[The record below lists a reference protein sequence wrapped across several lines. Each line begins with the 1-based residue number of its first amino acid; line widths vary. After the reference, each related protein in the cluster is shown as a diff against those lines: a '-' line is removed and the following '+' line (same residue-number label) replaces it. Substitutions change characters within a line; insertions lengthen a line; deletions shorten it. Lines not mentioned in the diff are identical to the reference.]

1 MELQEVQ
8 PEVRVIETE
17 DNYGHFR
24 IEPLKRGYGH
34 TLGNAMRRVLLSSL
48 PGAAISSI
56 RITGVLH
63 EFADIPGVT
72 DDVTQIIL
80 NIKRIRLTSTA
91 EHAIELYLSVNREG
105 DVTAA
110 DIQCPPEINIV
121 NPNQII
127 ATLDSDDAELEMYL
141 TVEQGIG
148 FTLSNTQED
157 TPIGEVPVD
166 AIFTPIRRV
175 EYRVEHARVGQVTDL
190 DALILRVWTD
200 GTLTP
205 ETALGQSGQI
215 LCDYFSLIRDF
226 HPLAQRIEVGIARPD
241 PISSTPLESL
251 QLQNRAY
258 NALRRGGIS
267 TVEQLL
273 ATDEDNL
280 LKIQGLG
287 SKTLS
292 EVKERLAQSDLF
304 LTESNGAGGA
314 ADAEEVEEVPV

>member
-72 DDVTQIIL
+72 EDVTQIIL

-110 DIQCPPEINIV
+110 EIQCPPEINIV

-226 HPLAQRIEVGIARPD
+226 HPLVQRIEVGIARPD

-304 LTESNGAGGA
+304 LTESNGASGA
-314 ADAEEVEEVPV
+314 GDAEEVEEVPV

>member
-8 PEVRVIETE
+8 PEVRVIESE
-17 DNYGHFR
+17 ENYGHFR
-24 IEPLKRGYGH
+24 VEPLKRGYGH

-72 DDVTQIIL
+72 EDVTQIIL
-80 NIKRIRLTSTA
+80 NIKRIRLTCTA
-91 EHAIELYLSVNREG
+91 DHPVELYLSVNSEG
-105 DVTAA
+105 VATAS
-110 DIQCPPEINIV
+110 DIQCPPEVTIV
-121 NPNQII
+121 NPDQII
-127 ATLDSDDAELEMYL
+127 ATLDSEDAELEMYL

-148 FTLSNTQED
+148 FTLSDTHED
-157 TPIGEVPVD
+157 TPIGVVPVD

-175 EYRVEHARVGQVTDL
+175 EYRVEHARVGQMTDL

-215 LCDYFSLIRDF
+215 LCDYFSLVRDF

-241 PISSTPLESL
+241 PVTTTPLESL

-273 ATDEDNL
+273 SMDEDSL

-287 SKTLS
+287 AKTLS
-292 EVKERLAQSDLF
+292 EVKEKLAQSDLF
-304 LTESNGAGGA
+304 LTESNGTGS
-314 ADAEEVEEVPV
+314 AEEIEEVPV

>member
-1 MELQEVQ
+1 LELQEVQ

-72 DDVTQIIL
+72 EDVTQIIL

-91 EHAIELYLSVNREG
+91 EHPIELYLSVNREG
-105 DVTAA
+105 DATAA
-110 DIQCPPEINIV
+110 DIKCPPEINIV
-121 NPNQII
+121 NPDQLI

-226 HPLAQRIEVGIARPD
+226 HPLVQRIEVGIARPD

-314 ADAEEVEEVPV
+314 GDAEEVEEVPV

>member
-72 DDVTQIIL
+72 EDVTQIIL

-127 ATLDSDDAELEMYL
+127 ATLDSDEAELEMYL

-215 LCDYFSLIRDF
+215 LCDYFTLIRDF

-304 LTESNGAGGA
+304 LTESNGADGA
-314 ADAEEVEEVPV
+314 GDAEEVEEVPV

>member
-72 DDVTQIIL
+72 EDVTQIIL

-91 EHAIELYLSVNREG
+91 EHPIELYLSVNREG

-110 DIQCPPEINIV
+110 DIKCPPEINIV
-121 NPNQII
+121 NPDQLI
-127 ATLDSDDAELEMYL
+127 ATLDSDVAELEMYL

-226 HPLAQRIEVGIARPD
+226 HPLVQRIEVGIARPD

-314 ADAEEVEEVPV
+314 GDAEEVEEVPV

>member
-8 PEVRVIETE
+8 PEVRVIESD

-72 DDVTQIIL
+72 EDVTQIIL
-80 NIKRIRLTSTA
+80 NIKRIRLTCSA
-91 EHAIELYLSVNREG
+91 DHPVELYLSVSSEG
-105 DVTAA
+105 SATAS
-110 DIQCPPEINIV
+110 DIQCPPEVNIV
-121 NPNQII
+121 NPDQII
-127 ATLDSDDAELEMYL
+127 ATLDSDSAALEMYL

-148 FTLSNTQED
+148 FTLSDTQED
-157 TPIGEVPVD
+157 TPIGVVPVD

-205 ETALGQSGQI
+205 ETALSQSGQI

-241 PISSTPLESL
+241 PITSTPLESL

-273 ATDEDNL
+273 AMDEDNL

-287 SKTLS
+287 AKTLS
-292 EVKERLAQSDLF
+292 EVKEKLAQSDLF
-304 LTESNGAGGA
+304 LTESNGAGS
-314 ADAEEVEEVPV
+314 AEEIEEVPV

>member
-8 PEVRVIETE
+8 PEVRVIESE
-17 DNYGHFR
+17 ENYGHFR

-63 EFADIPGVT
+63 EFADIPDVT
-72 DDVTQIIL
+72 EDVTQIIL
-80 NIKRIRLTSTA
+80 NIKRIRLTSSA
-91 EHAIELYLSVNREG
+91 DVPIDLYLSVNREG
-105 DVTAA
+105 IVTAS
-110 DIQCPPEINIV
+110 DIQCPPEVNIV
-121 NPNQII
+121 NPDQLI
-127 ATLDSDDAELEMYL
+127 ATLDSDSAELEMSL

-157 TPIGEVPVD
+157 TPIGVVPVD

-205 ETALGQSGQI
+205 ETALGQCGQI

-241 PISSTPLESL
+241 PITSTPLESL

-273 ATDEDNL
+273 AMDEDNL

-287 SKTLS
+287 AKTLS

-304 LTESNGAGGA
+304 LTESNGTGS
-314 ADAEEVEEVPV
+314 AEEVEEVPV

>member
-8 PEVRVIETE
+8 PEVRIIETE

-72 DDVTQIIL
+72 EDVTQIIL

-91 EHAIELYLSVNREG
+91 TNPIELFLSVKREG
-105 DVTAA
+105 NVTAA
-110 DIQCPPEINIV
+110 DIQCPPEISIV
-121 NPNQII
+121 NPDQII

-148 FTLSNTQED
+148 FTLSDSQED
-157 TPIGEVPVD
+157 TPIGVVPVD

-226 HPLAQRIEVGIARPD
+226 HPLAQRIEVGIARQD
-241 PISSTPLESL
+241 PVTSTPLESL

-273 ATDEDNL
+273 AMDEESL
-280 LKIQGLG
+280 LNIQGLG
-287 SKTLS
+287 AKTLS
-292 EVKERLAQSDLF
+292 EVKEKLAQSDLI
-304 LTESNGAGGA
+304 LTESNGAG
-314 ADAEEVEEVPV
+314 DAEEVEEVPV

>member
-8 PEVRVIETE
+8 PEVRVIESE
-17 DNYGHFR
+17 DSYGHFR

-72 DDVTQIIL
+72 EDVTQIIL

-91 EHAIELYLSVNREG
+91 DHPIELYLSVNREG
-105 DVTAA
+105 DVTAS
-110 DIQCPPEINIV
+110 DIQCPPEVSIV
-121 NPNQII
+121 NPDQRI
-127 ATLDSDDAELEMYL
+127 ATLDSDSAALEMYL

-148 FTLSNTQED
+148 FTLSDTQED
-157 TPIGEVPVD
+157 TPIGVVPVD

-241 PISSTPLESL
+241 PITTTPLESL

-273 ATDEDNL
+273 AMDEDSL

-287 SKTLS
+287 AKTLS
-292 EVKERLAQSDLF
+292 EVKEKLAQSDLF
-304 LTESNGAGGA
+304 LTEANGTSGA
-314 ADAEEVEEVPV
+314 EEEVEEVAV

>member
-8 PEVRVIETE
+8 PEVRVIESE
-17 DNYGHFR
+17 EKYGHFR

-72 DDVTQIIL
+72 EDVTQIIL
-80 NIKRIRLTSTA
+80 NIKRIRLTCTA
-91 EHAIELYLSVNREG
+91 ENPVELYLSVNREG
-105 DVTAA
+105 IATAA
-110 DIQCPPEINIV
+110 DIQCPPEV
-121 NPNQII
+121 SVFNPDQPI
-127 ATLDSDDAELEMYL
+127 ATLDSDNAELEMYL

-148 FTLSNTQED
+148 FTLSDTQED
-157 TPIGEVPVD
+157 APIGVVPVD

-205 ETALGQSGQI
+205 ETALSQSGQI
-215 LCDYFSLIRDF
+215 LCDYFSLIHNF
-226 HPLAQRIEVGIARPD
+226 HPLAQRIEVGIARSD
-241 PISSTPLESL
+241 PITSTPLESL

-273 ATDEDNL
+273 ALDEDSL

-304 LTESNGAGGA
+304 LTESNGTGST
-314 ADAEEVEEVPV
+314 EEVEEVPV

>member
-72 DDVTQIIL
+72 EDVTQIIL

>member
-72 DDVTQIIL
+72 EDVTQIIL

-91 EHAIELYLSVNREG
+91 EHPIELYLSVNREG

-110 DIQCPPEINIV
+110 EIQCPPEINIV

-226 HPLAQRIEVGIARPD
+226 HPLVQRIEVGIARPD

-314 ADAEEVEEVPV
+314 GDAEEVEEVPV

>member
-1 MELQEVQ
+1 
-8 PEVRVIETE
+8 
-17 DNYGHFR
+17 
-24 IEPLKRGYGH
+24 
-34 TLGNAMRRVLLSSL
+34 
-48 PGAAISSI
+48 
-56 RITGVLH
+56 
-63 EFADIPGVT
+63 
-72 DDVTQIIL
+72 
-80 NIKRIRLTSTA
+80 
-91 EHAIELYLSVNREG
+91 
-105 DVTAA
+105 
-110 DIQCPPEINIV
+110 
-121 NPNQII
+121 
-127 ATLDSDDAELEMYL
+127 MYL

-226 HPLAQRIEVGIARPD
+226 HPLVQRIEVGIARPD

-314 ADAEEVEEVPV
+314 GDAEEVEEVPV

>member
-72 DDVTQIIL
+72 EDVTQIIL
-80 NIKRIRLTSTA
+80 NIKRIRLTCTA
-91 EHAIELYLSVNREG
+91 SHPVELYLTANREG
-105 DVTAA
+105 NVTAA
-110 DIQCPPEINIV
+110 DIQCPPEVTIV
-121 NPNQII
+121 NPDQIV
-127 ATLDSDDAELEMYL
+127 ATLDSENAELEMYL

-148 FTLSNTQED
+148 FTLSDTQED
-157 TPIGEVPVD
+157 TPIGVVPVD

-241 PISSTPLESL
+241 PVTSTPLESL

-273 ATDEDNL
+273 AMDEDSL

-287 SKTLS
+287 AKTLS

-314 ADAEEVEEVPV
+314 EEVEEVPV

>member
-8 PEVRVIETE
+8 PEVRVIESE
-17 DNYGHFR
+17 GNYGHFR

-72 DDVTQIIL
+72 EDVTQIIL
-80 NIKRIRLTSTA
+80 NVKRIRLTSSA
-91 EHAIELYLSVNREG
+91 DHPVELYLSVSRDG
-105 DVTAA
+105 VATAA
-110 DIQCPPEINIV
+110 DIQCPPEVTLV
-121 NPNQII
+121 NPDQVI
-127 ATLDSDDAELEMYL
+127 ATLDSDSAELEMYL

-148 FTLSNTQED
+148 FTLSDTQED
-157 TPIGEVPVD
+157 TPIGVVPVD

-175 EYRVEHARVGQVTDL
+175 EYRVEHARVGQMTDL

-241 PISSTPLESL
+241 PVTSTPLESL

-273 ATDEDNL
+273 AMDEDSL
-280 LKIQGLG
+280 LNIQGLG
-287 SKTLS
+287 AKTLS

-304 LTESNGAGGA
+304 LTESNGTGN
-314 ADAEEVEEVPV
+314 AEEIEEVPV

>member
-72 DDVTQIIL
+72 EDVTQIIL

-110 DIQCPPEINIV
+110 EIQCPPEINIV

-226 HPLAQRIEVGIARPD
+226 HPLVQRIEVGIARPD

-314 ADAEEVEEVPV
+314 GDAEEVEEVPV

>member
-1 MELQEVQ
+1 
-8 PEVRVIETE
+8 
-17 DNYGHFR
+17 
-24 IEPLKRGYGH
+24 
-34 TLGNAMRRVLLSSL
+34 MRRVLLSSL

-72 DDVTQIIL
+72 EDVTQIIL
-80 NIKRIRLTSTA
+80 NIKRIRLTCTA
-91 EHAIELYLSVNREG
+91 ENPVELYLSVNREG
-105 DVTAA
+105 VATAA
-110 DIQCPPEINIV
+110 DIQCPPEVSVV
-121 NPNQII
+121 NPDQPI
-127 ATLDSDDAELEMYL
+127 ATLDSDKAELEMFL

-148 FTLSNTQED
+148 FTLSDTKED
-157 TPIGEVPVD
+157 APIGVVPVD

-205 ETALGQSGQI
+205 ETALSQSGQI
-215 LCDYFSLIRDF
+215 LCDYFSLIHNF
-226 HPLAQRIEVGIARPD
+226 HPLAQRIEVGIARSD
-241 PISSTPLESL
+241 PITSTPLESL

-273 ATDEDNL
+273 AMDEDNL

-287 SKTLS
+287 AKTLS

-314 ADAEEVEEVPV
+314 EEVEEVPV

>member
-8 PEVRVIETE
+8 PEVRVVETE

-72 DDVTQIIL
+72 EDVTQIIL

-91 EHAIELYLSVNREG
+91 EHPIELYLSVNREG

-110 DIQCPPEINIV
+110 DIKCPPEINIV

-226 HPLAQRIEVGIARPD
+226 HPLVQRIEVGIARPD

-314 ADAEEVEEVPV
+314 GDAEEVEEVPV

>member
-72 DDVTQIIL
+72 EDVTQIIL

-226 HPLAQRIEVGIARPD
+226 HPLVQRIEVGIARPD

-314 ADAEEVEEVPV
+314 GDAEEVEEVPV

>member
-72 DDVTQIIL
+72 EDVTQIIL

-91 EHAIELYLSVNREG
+91 EHPIELYLSVNREG

-110 DIQCPPEINIV
+110 DIKCPPEINIV
-121 NPNQII
+121 NPDQLI

-226 HPLAQRIEVGIARPD
+226 HPLVQRIEVGIARAD

-314 ADAEEVEEVPV
+314 GDAEEVEEVPV

>member
-72 DDVTQIIL
+72 EDVTQIIL

-127 ATLDSDDAELEMYL
+127 ATLDSDEAELEMYL

-226 HPLAQRIEVGIARPD
+226 HPLVQRIEVGIARPD

-314 ADAEEVEEVPV
+314 GDAEEVEEVPV

>member
-72 DDVTQIIL
+72 EDVTQIIL

-91 EHAIELYLSVNREG
+91 EHPIELYLSVNREG

-110 DIQCPPEINIV
+110 DIKCPPEINIV
-121 NPNQII
+121 NPDQLI

-226 HPLAQRIEVGIARPD
+226 HPLVQRIEVGIARPD

-314 ADAEEVEEVPV
+314 GDAEEVEEVPV

>member
-72 DDVTQIIL
+72 EDVTQIIL

-91 EHAIELYLSVNREG
+91 EHPIELYLSVNREG

-110 DIQCPPEINIV
+110 DIKCPPEINIV
-121 NPNQII
+121 NPDQLI

-226 HPLAQRIEVGIARPD
+226 HPLVQRIEVGIARPD

-304 LTESNGAGGA
+304 LTESNGADGA
-314 ADAEEVEEVPV
+314 GDAEEVEEVPV

>member
-72 DDVTQIIL
+72 EDVTQIIL

-91 EHAIELYLSVNREG
+91 EHPIELYLSVNREG

-110 DIQCPPEINIV
+110 DIKCPPEINIV
-121 NPNQII
+121 NPDQLI

-190 DALILRVWTD
+190 RRPHPPRMDRWHPYPGNRTR
-200 GTLTP
+200 P
-205 ETALGQSGQI
+205 ERSNPMRLLLLDSRFPSACTA
-215 LCDYFSLIRDF
+215 
-226 HPLAQRIEVGIARPD
+226 H
-241 PISSTPLESL
+241 
-251 QLQNRAY
+251 
-258 NALRRGGIS
+258 
-267 TVEQLL
+267 
-273 ATDEDNL
+273 
-280 LKIQGLG
+280 
-287 SKTLS
+287 
-292 EVKERLAQSDLF
+292 
-304 LTESNGAGGA
+304 
-314 ADAEEVEEVPV
+314 

>member
-72 DDVTQIIL
+72 EDVTQIIL

-91 EHAIELYLSVNREG
+91 EHPIELYLSVNREG

-110 DIQCPPEINIV
+110 DIKCPPEINIV
-121 NPNQII
+121 NPDQLI
-127 ATLDSDDAELEMYL
+127 ATLDTDDAELEMYL

-226 HPLAQRIEVGIARPD
+226 HPLVQRIEVGIARPD

-314 ADAEEVEEVPV
+314 GDAEEVEEVPV

>member
-8 PEVRVIETE
+8 PEVRVIERE
-17 DNYGHFR
+17 DNSGHFR

-34 TLGNAMRRVLLSSL
+34 TLGNALRRVLLSSL

-63 EFADIPGVT
+63 EFADVLGVT
-72 DDVTQIIL
+72 EDVTQIIL
-80 NIKRIRLTSTA
+80 NVKRIRLTCTTA
-91 EHAIELYLSVNREG
+91 QPVELYLSVKRAG
-105 DVTAA
+105 VATAA
-110 DIQCPPEINIV
+110 DIQCPPEVNIV
-121 NPNQII
+121 NPEQHL
-127 ATLDSDDAELEMYL
+127 ATLDSDDAELEMYM

-148 FTLSNTQED
+148 FTLSDTQED
-157 TPIGEVPVD
+157 TPIGVIPVD

-190 DALILRVWTD
+190 DALIIRVWTD

-205 ETALGQSGQI
+205 ETALSQSGQI
-215 LCDYFSLIRDF
+215 LCDYFALISGF

-241 PISSTPLESL
+241 PIMSTPLESL

-273 ATDEDNL
+273 AMDEDSL

-287 SKTLS
+287 EKTLS
-292 EVKERLAQSDLF
+292 EVKEKLAQSDLF
-304 LTESNGAGGA
+304 LTESNGASGA
-314 ADAEEVEEVPV
+314 EEEEVEEVPV

>member
-8 PEVRVIETE
+8 PEVRVLENE
-17 DNYGHFR
+17 NNYGHFR

-72 DDVTQIIL
+72 EDVTQIIL
-80 NIKRIRLTSTA
+80 NIKRIRLTCTA
-91 EHAIELYLSVNREG
+91 ENPVELYLSVNREG
-105 DVTAA
+105 VATAA
-110 DIQCPPEINIV
+110 DIQCPPEVSVV
-121 NPNQII
+121 NPDQPI
-127 ATLDSDDAELEMYL
+127 ATLDSDKAELEMFL

-148 FTLSNTQED
+148 FTLSDTKED
-157 TPIGEVPVD
+157 APIGVVPVD

-205 ETALGQSGQI
+205 ETALSQSGQI
-215 LCDYFSLIRDF
+215 LCDYFSLIHNF
-226 HPLAQRIEVGIARPD
+226 HPLAQRIEVGIARSD
-241 PISSTPLESL
+241 PITSTPLESL

-273 ATDEDNL
+273 AMDEDNL

-287 SKTLS
+287 AKTLS

-314 ADAEEVEEVPV
+314 EEVEEVPV

>member
-1 MELQEVQ
+1 LELQEVQ
-8 PEVRVIETE
+8 PEVRVIESE
-17 DNYGHFR
+17 DNYGNFR

-63 EFADIPGVT
+63 EFADIAGVT
-72 DDVTQIIL
+72 EDVTQIIL
-80 NIKRIRLTSTA
+80 NIKRIRLTCSA
-91 EHAIELYLSVNREG
+91 DQPVELYLSVNREG
-105 DVTAA
+105 AATAA
-110 DIQCPPEINIV
+110 DIQCPPEVNIV
-121 NPNQII
+121 DPDQII
-127 ATLDSDDAELEMYL
+127 ATLDSPDAELEMYL

-148 FTLSNTQED
+148 FTLSDTKED
-157 TPIGEVPVD
+157 LPIGVIPVD

-215 LCDYFSLIRDF
+215 LCDYFALIRDF

-241 PISSTPLESL
+241 PIASTPLESL

-273 ATDEDNL
+273 AMDEDNL

-287 SKTLS
+287 AKTLS

-304 LTESNGAGGA
+304 LTESDGASGV
-314 ADAEEVEEVPV
+314 EEVEEVTV

>member
-8 PEVRVIETE
+8 PEVTVIESE
-17 DNYGHFR
+17 ENYGHFR

-63 EFADIPGVT
+63 EFADIPDVT
-72 DDVTQIIL
+72 EDVTQIIL
-80 NIKRIRLTSTA
+80 NIKRIRLTSSA
-91 EHAIELYLSVNREG
+91 DVPIDLYLSVNREG
-105 DVTAA
+105 IVTAS
-110 DIQCPPEINIV
+110 DIQCPPEVNIV
-121 NPNQII
+121 NPDQLI
-127 ATLDSDDAELEMYL
+127 ATLDSDSAELEMSL

-157 TPIGEVPVD
+157 TPIGVVPVD

-205 ETALGQSGQI
+205 ETALGQCGQI

-241 PISSTPLESL
+241 PITSTPLESL

-273 ATDEDNL
+273 AMDEDNL

-287 SKTLS
+287 AKTLS

-304 LTESNGAGGA
+304 LTESNGTGS
-314 ADAEEVEEVPV
+314 AEEVEEVPV

>member
-8 PEVRVIETE
+8 PEVRVIESE

-63 EFADIPGVT
+63 EFADIPDVT
-72 DDVTQIIL
+72 EDVTQIIL

-91 EHAIELYLSVNREG
+91 DHPIELYLSVNREG
-105 DVTAA
+105 DVTAS
-110 DIQCPPEINIV
+110 DIQCPPEISIV
-121 NPNQII
+121 NPDQRI
-127 ATLDSDDAELEMYL
+127 ATLDSDSAALEMYL

-148 FTLSNTQED
+148 FTLSDTQED
-157 TPIGEVPVD
+157 TPIGVVPVD

-241 PISSTPLESL
+241 PITTTPLESL

-273 ATDEDNL
+273 AMDEDSL

-287 SKTLS
+287 AKTLS

-304 LTESNGAGGA
+304 LTEANGTSGTE
-314 ADAEEVEEVPV
+314 EEVEEVAV

>member
-8 PEVRVIETE
+8 PEVRVIESE
-17 DNYGHFR
+17 ENYGHFR

-63 EFADIPGVT
+63 EFADIPDVT
-72 DDVTQIIL
+72 EDVTQIIL
-80 NIKRIRLTSTA
+80 NIKRIRLTSSA
-91 EHAIELYLSVNREG
+91 DVPIDLYLSVNREG
-105 DVTAA
+105 IVTAS
-110 DIQCPPEINIV
+110 DIQCPPEVNIV
-121 NPNQII
+121 NPDQLI
-127 ATLDSDDAELEMYL
+127 ATLDSDSAELEMNL

-157 TPIGEVPVD
+157 TPIGVVPVD

-241 PISSTPLESL
+241 PITSTPLESL

-273 ATDEDNL
+273 AMDEDNL
-280 LKIQGLG
+280 LNIQGLG
-287 SKTLS
+287 AKTLS

-304 LTESNGAGGA
+304 LTESNGTGS
-314 ADAEEVEEVPV
+314 AEEVEEVPV

>member
-8 PEVRVIETE
+8 PEVRVIESE
-17 DNYGHFR
+17 ENYGQFR

-63 EFADIPGVT
+63 EFADIPDVT
-72 DDVTQIIL
+72 EDVTQIIL
-80 NIKRIRLTSTA
+80 NIKRIRLTSSA
-91 EHAIELYLSVNREG
+91 DVPIELNLSVNREG
-105 DVTAA
+105 TVTAS
-110 DIQCPPEINIV
+110 DIQCPPEVNIV
-121 NPNQII
+121 NPDQLI
-127 ATLDSDDAELEMYL
+127 ATLDSDNAALEMSL

-148 FTLSNTQED
+148 FTLSDTQED
-157 TPIGEVPVD
+157 TPIGVVPVD

-190 DALILRVWTD
+190 DALILRLWTD

-241 PISSTPLESL
+241 PITSTPLESL

-273 ATDEDNL
+273 AMDEDNL

-287 SKTLS
+287 AKTLS

-304 LTESNGAGGA
+304 LTESNGTGS
-314 ADAEEVEEVPV
+314 AEEVEEVPV

>member
-72 DDVTQIIL
+72 EDVTQIIL

-215 LCDYFSLIRDF
+215 LCDYFTLIRDF

-304 LTESNGAGGA
+304 LTESNGAGDAG
-314 ADAEEVEEVPV
+314 DAEEVEEVPV

>member
-1 MELQEVQ
+1 LELQEVQ
-8 PEVRVIETE
+8 PEVRVIESE
-17 DNYGHFR
+17 DNHGHFR

-72 DDVTQIIL
+72 EDVTQIIL

-91 EHAIELYLSVNREG
+91 DHPIELYLSVNREG
-105 DVTAA
+105 DVTAS
-110 DIQCPPEINIV
+110 DIQCPPEVSIV
-121 NPNQII
+121 NPDQLI
-127 ATLDSDDAELEMYL
+127 ATLDSDNAALEMYL

-148 FTLSNTQED
+148 FTLSDTQED
-157 TPIGEVPVD
+157 TPIGVVPVD

-241 PISSTPLESL
+241 PITTTPLESL

-273 ATDEDNL
+273 AMDEDSL

-287 SKTLS
+287 AKTLS
-292 EVKERLAQSDLF
+292 EVKEKLAQSDLF
-304 LTESNGAGGA
+304 LTESNGTDGA
-314 ADAEEVEEVPV
+314 EEEVEEVAV

>member
-8 PEVRVIETE
+8 PEVRVIESE
-17 DNYGHFR
+17 ENYGHFR

-63 EFADIPGVT
+63 EFADIPDVT
-72 DDVTQIIL
+72 EDVTQIIL
-80 NIKRIRLTSTA
+80 NIKRIRLTSSA
-91 EHAIELYLSVNREG
+91 DVPIELYLSVNREG
-105 DVTAA
+105 IVTAS
-110 DIQCPPEINIV
+110 DIQCPPEVNIV
-121 NPNQII
+121 NPDQLI
-127 ATLDSDDAELEMYL
+127 ATLDSDSAELEMSM

-157 TPIGEVPVD
+157 TPIGVVPVD

-241 PISSTPLESL
+241 PITSTPLESL

-273 ATDEDNL
+273 AMDEDNL

-287 SKTLS
+287 AKTLS

-304 LTESNGAGGA
+304 LTESNGTGS
-314 ADAEEVEEVPV
+314 AEEVEEVPV

>member
-72 DDVTQIIL
+72 EDVTQIIL

-91 EHAIELYLSVNREG
+91 EHPVELYLSFKREG

-314 ADAEEVEEVPV
+314 GDAEEVEEVPV

>member
-8 PEVRVIETE
+8 PEVRVIESE
-17 DNYGHFR
+17 ENYGHFR

-63 EFADIPGVT
+63 EFADIPDVT
-72 DDVTQIIL
+72 EDVTQIIL
-80 NIKRIRLTSTA
+80 NIKRIRLTSSA
-91 EHAIELYLSVNREG
+91 DVPIDLYLSVNREG
-105 DVTAA
+105 IVTAS
-110 DIQCPPEINIV
+110 DIQCPPEVNIV
-121 NPNQII
+121 NPDQLI
-127 ATLDSDDAELEMYL
+127 ATLDSDSAELEMSL

-157 TPIGEVPVD
+157 TPIGVVPVD

-205 ETALGQSGQI
+205 ETALGQCGQI

-273 ATDEDNL
+273 AMDEDNL

-287 SKTLS
+287 AKTLS

-304 LTESNGAGGA
+304 LTESNGTGS
-314 ADAEEVEEVPV
+314 AEEVEEVPV

>member
-1 MELQEVQ
+1 LELQEVQ
-8 PEVRVIETE
+8 PEVRVLENE
-17 DNYGHFR
+17 NNYGHFR

-72 DDVTQIIL
+72 EDVTQIIL
-80 NIKRIRLTSTA
+80 NIKRIRLTCTA
-91 EHAIELYLSVNREG
+91 ENPVELYLSVNREG
-105 DVTAA
+105 VATAA
-110 DIQCPPEINIV
+110 DIQCPPEVSVV
-121 NPNQII
+121 NPDQPI
-127 ATLDSDDAELEMYL
+127 ATLDSDKAELEMFL

-148 FTLSNTQED
+148 FTLSDTKED
-157 TPIGEVPVD
+157 APIGVVPVD

-205 ETALGQSGQI
+205 ETALSQSGQI
-215 LCDYFSLIRDF
+215 LCDYFSLIHNF
-226 HPLAQRIEVGIARPD
+226 HPLAQRIEVGIARSD
-241 PISSTPLESL
+241 PITSTPLESL

-273 ATDEDNL
+273 AMDEDNL

-287 SKTLS
+287 AKTLS

-314 ADAEEVEEVPV
+314 EEVEEVPV

>member
-8 PEVRVIETE
+8 PEVRVLENE
-17 DNYGHFR
+17 NNYGHFR

-72 DDVTQIIL
+72 EDVTQIIL
-80 NIKRIRLTSTA
+80 NIKRIRLTCTA
-91 EHAIELYLSVNREG
+91 ENPVELYLSVNREG
-105 DVTAA
+105 VATAA
-110 DIQCPPEINIV
+110 DIQCPPEVSVV
-121 NPNQII
+121 NPDQPI
-127 ATLDSDDAELEMYL
+127 ATLDSDKAELEMFL

-148 FTLSNTQED
+148 FTLSDTKED
-157 TPIGEVPVD
+157 APIGVVPVD

-205 ETALGQSGQI
+205 ETALSQSGQI
-215 LCDYFSLIRDF
+215 LCDYFSLIHNF
-226 HPLAQRIEVGIARPD
+226 HPLAQRIEVGIARSD
-241 PISSTPLESL
+241 PITSTPLESL

-273 ATDEDNL
+273 AMDEDNL

-287 SKTLS
+287 AKTLS

-304 LTESNGAGGA
+304 LTESNGAGGV
-314 ADAEEVEEVPV
+314 EEVEEVPV